1 MKKLISTDFKTFYKV
16 NEFVAKTTPM
26 RTHYNSQNPIER
38 WLWQRKKQNIKDM
51 LGSISYA
58 HVIDVGC
65 GDGGLLEL
73 VQKDSWYTGVDI
85 SPTQLASFRQVL
97 KESKRNHVRLV
108 HSDVSKLP
116 FPDQSFDL
124 AFACDVLE
132 HVLEPEKVLK
142 EIQRVVKK
150 DGFII
155 FSIPNESLLQI
166 GRLLTFRFPI
176 RSPDHLYALGVDDVR
191 KYFPK
196 TIAYCGIPVPFSQTL
211 SLINILLVQ
220 NNSYGH
226 IYS

>member
-1 MKKLISTDFKTFYKV
+1 MKKLADIDFRTFYEV
-16 NEFVAKTTPM
+16 NEYVAKTTPM
-26 RTHYNSQNPIER
+26 RTHYNSKNPIER
-38 WLWQRKKQNIKDM
+38 WLWQRKKHVIKDM
-51 LGSISYA
+51 LGRIPYKS
-58 HVIDVGC
+58 VIDVGC

-85 SPTQLASFRQVL
+85 SPTQLSSFRQLL
-97 KESKRNHVRLV
+97 KENKRNHVHLV

-116 FPDQSFDL
+116 FPDKSFDI

-155 FSIPNESLLQI
+155 FSIPNERLLQFS
-166 GRLLTFRFPI
+166 RLLMLRFPL

-191 KYFPK
+191 KYFSK
-196 TIAYCGIPVPFSQTL
+196 IVAYRGIPVPFSQRL
-211 SLINILLVQ
+211 SLINILFVQ
-220 NNSYGH
+220 NNTYGRV
-226 IYS
+226 YS